1 VFFIPINKLLPNS
14 LIVKNMQSLNF
25 KTMKFRKLNL
35 LLVFVWISLF
45 AYSQEES
52 ADISSSA
59 AAWTS
64 RMNARLQLDTAK
76 TTSLTNI
83 NVETLNGLQK
93 AFGLVRTNSQAGKED
108 KKQALQ
114 QAMDVRKKRE
124 KDLNQ
129 LFNPA
134 EWERY
139 QAHKQENQAGFQ
151 AKMLGR
157 QLGLTADQE
166 EKIEIINLE
175 AIKKMPPGVDREN
188 FRQMNKQ
195 EKRKNLQALKKIQD
209 EKEQAYAKI
218 LTPEQMKTYRE
229 NKEERRE
236 AMKEQRKRG
245 N

>member
-1 VFFIPINKLLPNS
+1 
-14 LIVKNMQSLNF
+14 MQSLNF
-25 KTMKFRKLNL
+25 KKMKFSKLNL
-35 LLVFVWISLF
+35 LLVLVWISLF
-45 AYSQEES
+45 AFSQEKS

-64 RMNARLQLDTAK
+64 RMNVWLQLDTAK
-76 TTSLTNI
+76 ITSLTKI
-83 NVETLNGLQK
+83 NEETLNGLQK
-93 AFGLVRTNSQAGKED
+93 AFGPVRTNPQASKEE

-124 KDLNQ
+124 KDLNR
-129 LFNPA
+129 LFSPA

-157 QLGLTADQE
+157 QLGLTTDQE

-175 AIKKMPPGVDREN
+175 AIRKVSTGVDREN

-209 EKEQAYAKI
+209 EKEQAYAKV
-218 LTPEQMKTYRE
+218 LTPEQMKTYLE